1 MPIQIVKKDKS
12 LQNFNPKKIVDAIR
26 KSADRACVKLTQK
39 QEKAVVDY
47 VCKFLIEHGQE
58 EIEVAKL
65 HNIVE
70 NALDEVDPKVA
81 KCYRDYR
88 NYKTNFFAMID
99 KVYQKKLSL
108 SFIADRSNANA
119 DSALVTTQK
128 AIVYNELN
136 TEFYKKFFLN
146 EAERKA
152 SDEGFI
158 YIHDKNAR
166 LDTLN
171 CCIYNMEGLMK
182 GGFKMGNLEYGEP
195 KTLDVAFDLMC
206 DVAMNAASAQYG
218 GFTIPEVDKL
228 LGYYAE
234 KSYNRYLDEYRHIC
248 NDLGV
253 TVDSNKA
260 DEYAYN
266 KVKRDVEQG
275 VQGMEMKFNS
285 VASSRG
291 DYPFTAVT
299 FGLGTKRLETLISST
314 FLKVRKEGQG
324 KEGFKRPVLFPK
336 LSFFY
341 DEELH
346 GEGKELEWLFEDAID
361 CSSKT
366 MYPDFISLSGEG
378 YAPTMYKKYKT
389 PISRMGCIDYA
400 EKILTGF
407 KKSGSDARELMVG
420 ELFKCMKEGQCHN
433 YVSNRVGR
441 IAKNIKDPD
450 DKAKF
455 EKRGYIWYDGELMSQ
470 WAKDFRTKHGRK
482 PSRGDVKDFFGYDLH
497 RKSVRESRK
506 IDSSLFNLWDS
517 YLELKT
523 VDILKRNGF
532 TLQSDIELC
541 TNENDFVRNKVF
553 ALQFNGKECRKQ
565 LDIYFPLRKLGFEV
579 QDFETHSHRD
589 DEPYEHNRK
598 DYVFKKGPSYSAE
611 KSKFFS
617 RLGIRVVE
625 LWEDDIKSKN
635 FSEMFNSLGVQ
646 LWSCDNEQTDDIPTR
661 IENDS
666 FDVID
671 LIGEGIARYVKDIDG
686 NYTLITKIIKNK
698 NVTDWIEIELDDNRV
713 LSVTSDHPFIT
724 ESGQTLACELLVGQA
739 LFNEDGEKVFI
750 KSIKNVE
757 RCANSY
763 DVETASGTFV
773 FHGIQSHNCRA
784 TLAAWYRDG
793 GQCPKDDND
802 VPIYTGRFN
811 MGAIALNFP
820 MYVAKAKEEGKDFYE
835 VLDYYLELVRGL
847 SQKTIEFLS
856 HKKAGINPLGFCE
869 GGFIGGNKDPEEE
882 LGREFLKPMTI
893 SFGMIALNEASV
905 LATGKSIAE
914 DDTWAFEVMQ
924 YINKYVD
931 RIKKEDDTLYA
942 IYGVPGETAVCTLRD
957 CFVKK
962 YGIIKGVSDKPYF
975 TNSFHCAVYEDITP
989 IHKQDSEYRCFHLTN
1004 GGNIQYCR
1012 YPVGYNKDAIRA
1024 LVKRAME
1031 KGYYEGVNM
1040 ELNFCN
1046 ECGHQWVDGDI
1057 CPKCGTDNIVQI
1069 QRMNGYLGYSKIGK
1083 DKSYFHEGKMV
1094 EFKDRISM

>member
-12 LQNFNPKKIVDAIR
+12 LQNFNPNKIVDAIR

-88 NYKTNFFAMID
+88 NYKTNFFAMLD
-99 KVYQKKLSL
+99 AVYQKKLSL
-108 SFIADRSNANA
+108 AFIADRSNANA

-146 EAERKA
+146 EEERKA

-166 LDTLN
+166 LDTIN
-171 CCIYNMEGLMK
+171 CCVYDMEGLMK

-234 KSYNRYLDEYRHIC
+234 KSYDRYNDEYRHIC

-324 KEGFKRPVLFPK
+324 KEDFKRPVLFPK

-346 GEGKELEWLFEDAID
+346 GEGKALEWLFEEAID
-361 CSSKT
+361 CSSKS
-366 MYPDFISLSGEG
+366 MYPDFISLVSG
-378 YAPTMYKKYKT
+378 YAGNMYKKYKA
-389 PISRMGCIDYA
+389 PISRMGCRA
-400 EKILTGF
+400 SL
-407 KKSGSDARELMVG
+407 A
-420 ELFKCMKEGQCHN
+420 
-433 YVSNRVGR
+433 
-441 IAKNIKDPD
+441 P
-450 DKAKF
+450 
-455 EKRGYIWYDGELMSQ
+455 WYRYGG
-470 WAKDFRTKHGRK
+470 KH
-482 PSRGDVKDFFGYDLH
+482 P
-497 RKSVRESRK
+497 
-506 IDSSLFNLWDS
+506 
-517 YLELKT
+517 
-523 VDILKRNGF
+523 
-532 TLQSDIELC
+532 
-541 TNENDFVRNKVF
+541 
-553 ALQFNGKECRKQ
+553 
-565 LDIYFPLRKLGFEV
+565 
-579 QDFETHSHRD
+579 
-589 DEPYEHNRK
+589 K
-598 DYVFKKGPSYSAE
+598 DY
-611 KSKFFS
+611 
-617 RLGIRVVE
+617 
-625 LWEDDIKSKN
+625 
-635 FSEMFNSLGVQ
+635 
-646 LWSCDNEQTDDIPTR
+646 
-661 IENDS
+661 
-666 FDVID
+666 
-671 LIGEGIARYVKDIDG
+671 
-686 NYTLITKIIKNK
+686 
-698 NVTDWIEIELDDNRV
+698 
-713 LSVTSDHPFIT
+713 
-724 ESGQTLACELLVGQA
+724 
-739 LFNEDGEKVFI
+739 
-750 KSIKNVE
+750 
-757 RCANSY
+757 
-763 DVETASGTFV
+763 
-773 FHGIQSHNCRA
+773 
-784 TLAAWYRDG
+784 
-793 GQCPKDDND
+793 ND

-820 MYVAKAKEEGKDFYE
+820 MYVAKAKDEGKDFYE
-835 VLDYYLELVRGL
+835 VLDYYLELVRRL

-869 GGFIGGNKDPEEE
+869 GGFIGGNKDPEDE
-882 LGREFLKPMTI
+882 LGIEFLKPMTI
-893 SFGMIALNEASV
+893 SFGVIALNEASV

-931 RIKKEDDTLYA
+931 RIKEEDDTLYA

-1012 YPVGYNKDAIRA
+1012 YPICYNKDAIRT

-1031 KGYYEGVNM
+1031 NGFYEGVNL
-1040 ELNFCN
+1040 ELNYCLD
-1046 ECGHQWVDGDI
+1046 CGHQWVEGDV

-1083 DKSYFHEGKMV
+1083 DKGYFHEGKMA

>member
-12 LQNFNPKKIVDAIR
+12 LQNFNPNKIVDAIR

-88 NYKTNFFAMID
+88 NYKTNFFSMID
-99 KVYQKKLSL
+99 QVYQKKLSL

-146 EAERKA
+146 EEERKA

-171 CCIYNMEGLMK
+171 CCVYDMEGLMK

-234 KSYNRYLDEYRHIC
+234 KSYDRYSDEYHHIC
-248 NDLGV
+248 DDLGV

-346 GEGKELEWLFEDAID
+346 GEGKELEWLFEEAID
-361 CSSKT
+361 CSSKS
-366 MYPDFISLSGEG
+366 MYPDFISLVTG
-378 YAPTMYKKYKT
+378 YAGNMYKKYKT
-389 PISRMGCIDYA
+389 PISRMGCRA
-400 EKILTGF
+400 SL
-407 KKSGSDARELMVG
+407 A
-420 ELFKCMKEGQCHN
+420 
-433 YVSNRVGR
+433 
-441 IAKNIKDPD
+441 P
-450 DKAKF
+450 
-455 EKRGYIWYDGELMSQ
+455 WY
-470 WAKDFRTKHGRK
+470 KHG
-482 PSRGDVKDFFGYDLH
+482 
-497 RKSVRESRK
+497 
-506 IDSSLFNLWDS
+506 
-517 YLELKT
+517 
-523 VDILKRNGF
+523 
-532 TLQSDIELC
+532 
-541 TNENDFVRNKVF
+541 
-553 ALQFNGKECRKQ
+553 
-565 LDIYFPLRKLGFEV
+565 
-579 QDFETHSHRD
+579 
-589 DEPYEHNRK
+589 
-598 DYVFKKGPSYSAE
+598 
-611 KSKFFS
+611 
-617 RLGIRVVE
+617 
-625 LWEDDIKSKN
+625 
-635 FSEMFNSLGVQ
+635 
-646 LWSCDNEQTDDIPTR
+646 
-661 IENDS
+661 
-666 FDVID
+666 
-671 LIGEGIARYVKDIDG
+671 
-686 NYTLITKIIKNK
+686 
-698 NVTDWIEIELDDNRV
+698 
-713 LSVTSDHPFIT
+713 
-724 ESGQTLACELLVGQA
+724 GQ
-739 LFNEDGEKVFI
+739 
-750 KSIKNVE
+750 
-757 RCANSY
+757 
-763 DVETASGTFV
+763 
-773 FHGIQSHNCRA
+773 H
-784 TLAAWYRDG
+784 
-793 GQCPKDDND
+793 PKDDSD
-802 VPIYTGRFN
+802 VPVYTGRFN

-820 MYVAKAKEEGKDFYE
+820 MYVAKAKDEGKDFYE
-835 VLDYYLELVRGL
+835 VLNYYLELVRRL
-847 SQKTIEFLS
+847 SKKTIEFLS

-869 GGFIGGNKDPEEE
+869 GGFIGGNKDPEDE
-882 LGREFLKPMTI
+882 LGIEFLKPMTI
-893 SFGMIALNEASV
+893 SFGVIALNEASV

-931 RIKKEDDTLYA
+931 RIKEEDDTLYA
-942 IYGVPGETAVCTLRD
+942 IYGVPGETAVCALRD

-962 YGIIKGVSDKPYF
+962 YGVIKGVSDKPYF

-1012 YPVGYNKDAIRA
+1012 YPVCYNKDAIRT

-1031 KGYYEGVNM
+1031 NGFYEGVNL
-1040 ELNFCN
+1040 ELNYCLD
-1046 ECGHQWVDGDI
+1046 CGHQWVEGDV

-1083 DKSYFHEGKMV
+1083 DKSYFHEGKMA

>member
-12 LQNFNPKKIVDAIR
+12 LQNFNPNKIVDAIR

-39 QEKAVVDY
+39 QEAAVVDY

-88 NYKTNFFAMID
+88 NYKTNFFSMID

-108 SFIADRSNANA
+108 AFIADRSNANA

-146 EAERKA
+146 EEERKA

-171 CCIYNMEGLMK
+171 CCVYDMEGLMK

-234 KSYNRYLDEYRHIC
+234 KSYDRYNDEYRHIC

-346 GEGKELEWLFEDAID
+346 GEGKELEWLFEEAID

-366 MYPDFISLSGEG
+366 MYPDFISLVSG
-378 YAPTMYKKYKT
+378 YAGDMYKKYKT

-400 EKILTGF
+400 EKILTGS
-407 KKSGSDARELMVG
+407 KKSGSDARELMIG
-420 ELFKCMKEGQCHN
+420 ELFKFMKEGRCHN
-433 YVSNRVGR
+433 YVSNRVSR
-441 IAKNIKDPD
+441 IAKNIKDHS

-455 EKRGYIWYDGELMSQ
+455 EKRGYIWYDGELMNQ
-470 WAKDFRTKHGRK
+470 WAKDFRAKHCRK

-497 RKSVRESRK
+497 RKSIRESRK

-541 TNENDFVRNKVF
+541 DNENDFVRNKVF
-553 ALQFNGKECRKQ
+553 TMQFDGKECSKQ

-611 KSKFFS
+611 KSKFFKE
-617 RLGIRVVE
+617 LGITVVE
-625 LWEDDIKSKN
+625 VWEDDIRAKH
-635 FSEMFNSLGVQ
+635 FDEMFSSLGVQ
-646 LWSCDNEQTDDIPTR
+646 LWSCDNEQIDDIPTR

-686 NYTLITKIIKNK
+686 NYVMITKIIKNK
-698 NVTDWIEIELDDNRV
+698 NVCDWVNIILEDGRSLI
-713 LSVTSDHPFIT
+713 VTSDHPFIT
-724 ESGQTLACELLVGQA
+724 ESGQTLASELLVGQA
-739 LFNEDGEKVFI
+739 LFDESGKKVYI
-750 KSIKNVE
+750 KSIENIE

-784 TLAAWYRDG
+784 SLAPWYRHG
-793 GQCPKDDND
+793 GMHPKDDND
-802 VPIYTGRFN
+802 IPVYTGRFN

-820 MYVAKAKEEGKDFYE
+820 MYVAKAKDEDKDFYE
-835 VLDYYLELVRGL
+835 VLDYYLELVRRL
-847 SQKTIEFLS
+847 SQKTIEFIS

-869 GGFIGGNKDPEEE
+869 GGFIGGNKDPEDE
-882 LGREFLKPMTI
+882 LGIEFLKPMTI
-893 SFGMIALNEASV
+893 SFGIIALNEASV

-931 RIKKEDDTLYA
+931 RIKEEDDTLYA

-962 YGIIKGVSDKPYF
+962 YGVIKGISDKPYF

-1046 ECGHQWVDGDI
+1046 ECGHQWVEGDV

-1083 DKSYFHEGKMV
+1083 DKSYFNEGKMA

>member
-12 LQNFNPKKIVDAIR
+12 LQNFNPSKIVDAIR

-39 QEKAVVDY
+39 QEAAVVDY

-88 NYKTNFFAMID
+88 NYKTNFFSMID

-146 EAERKA
+146 EEERKA

-166 LDTLN
+166 LDTIN
-171 CCIYNMEGLMK
+171 CCVYDMEGLLK

-234 KSYNRYLDEYRHIC
+234 KSYSRYNDEYRHIC

-346 GEGKELEWLFEDAID
+346 GEGKELEWLFEEAIE
-361 CSSKT
+361 CSSKS
-366 MYPDFISLSGEG
+366 MYPDFISLVSG
-378 YAPTMYKKYKT
+378 YAGDVYKKYKT
-389 PISRMGCIDYA
+389 PISRMGCRA
-400 EKILTGF
+400 
-407 KKSGSDARELMVG
+407 
-420 ELFKCMKEGQCHN
+420 
-433 YVSNRVGR
+433 
-441 IAKNIKDPD
+441 
-450 DKAKF
+450 
-455 EKRGYIWYDGELMSQ
+455 
-470 WAKDFRTKHGRK
+470 
-482 PSRGDVKDFFGYDLH
+482 
-497 RKSVRESRK
+497 
-506 IDSSLFNLWDS
+506 SL
-517 YLELKT
+517 
-523 VDILKRNGF
+523 
-532 TLQSDIELC
+532 
-541 TNENDFVRNKVF
+541 
-553 ALQFNGKECRKQ
+553 A
-565 LDIYFPLRKLGFEV
+565 P
-579 QDFETHSHRD
+579 
-589 DEPYEHNRK
+589 
-598 DYVFKKGPSYSAE
+598 
-611 KSKFFS
+611 
-617 RLGIRVVE
+617 
-625 LWEDDIKSKN
+625 
-635 FSEMFNSLGVQ
+635 
-646 LWSCDNEQTDDIPTR
+646 
-661 IENDS
+661 
-666 FDVID
+666 
-671 LIGEGIARYVKDIDG
+671 
-686 NYTLITKIIKNK
+686 
-698 NVTDWIEIELDDNRV
+698 
-713 LSVTSDHPFIT
+713 
-724 ESGQTLACELLVGQA
+724 
-739 LFNEDGEKVFI
+739 
-750 KSIKNVE
+750 
-757 RCANSY
+757 
-763 DVETASGTFV
+763 
-773 FHGIQSHNCRA
+773 
-784 TLAAWYRDG
+784 WYRYG
-793 GQCPKDDND
+793 GMHPKDDND
-802 VPIYTGRFN
+802 IPIYTGRFN

-820 MYVAKAKEEGKDFYE
+820 MYVAKAKDDGKDFYE
-835 VLDYYLELVRGL
+835 VLDYYLELVRKL
-847 SQKTIEFLS
+847 SQKTIEFIS

-869 GGFIGGNKDPEEE
+869 GGFIGGNKDPEDE
-882 LGREFLKPMTI
+882 LGIEFLKPMTI
-893 SFGMIALNEASV
+893 SFGIIALNEASV

-931 RIKKEDDTLYA
+931 RIKEEDDTLYA

-962 YGIIKGVSDKPYF
+962 YGVIKCVSDKPYF

-1046 ECGHQWVDGDI
+1046 ECGHQWVDGNI

-1083 DKSYFHEGKMV
+1083 DKSYFNEGKMA

>member
-12 LQNFNPKKIVDAIR
+12 LQNFNPNKIVDAIR

-88 NYKTNFFAMID
+88 NYKTNFFSMID
-99 KVYQKKLSL
+99 QVYQKKLSL

-146 EAERKA
+146 EEERKA

-171 CCIYNMEGLMK
+171 CCVYDMEGLMK

-234 KSYNRYLDEYRHIC
+234 KSYDRYSDEYRHIC
-248 NDLGV
+248 DDLGV

-346 GEGKELEWLFEDAID
+346 GEGKELEWLFEEAID
-361 CSSKT
+361 CSSKS
-366 MYPDFISLSGEG
+366 MYPDFISLVTG
-378 YAPTMYKKYKT
+378 YAGNMYKKYKT
-389 PISRMGCIDYA
+389 PISRMGCRA
-400 EKILTGF
+400 SL
-407 KKSGSDARELMVG
+407 A
-420 ELFKCMKEGQCHN
+420 
-433 YVSNRVGR
+433 
-441 IAKNIKDPD
+441 P
-450 DKAKF
+450 
-455 EKRGYIWYDGELMSQ
+455 WY
-470 WAKDFRTKHGRK
+470 KHG
-482 PSRGDVKDFFGYDLH
+482 GMH
-497 RKSVRESRK
+497 
-506 IDSSLFNLWDS
+506 
-517 YLELKT
+517 
-523 VDILKRNGF
+523 
-532 TLQSDIELC
+532 
-541 TNENDFVRNKVF
+541 
-553 ALQFNGKECRKQ
+553 
-565 LDIYFPLRKLGFEV
+565 
-579 QDFETHSHRD
+579 
-589 DEPYEHNRK
+589 
-598 DYVFKKGPSYSAE
+598 
-611 KSKFFS
+611 
-617 RLGIRVVE
+617 
-625 LWEDDIKSKN
+625 
-635 FSEMFNSLGVQ
+635 
-646 LWSCDNEQTDDIPTR
+646 
-661 IENDS
+661 
-666 FDVID
+666 
-671 LIGEGIARYVKDIDG
+671 
-686 NYTLITKIIKNK
+686 
-698 NVTDWIEIELDDNRV
+698 
-713 LSVTSDHPFIT
+713 
-724 ESGQTLACELLVGQA
+724 
-739 LFNEDGEKVFI
+739 
-750 KSIKNVE
+750 
-757 RCANSY
+757 
-763 DVETASGTFV
+763 
-773 FHGIQSHNCRA
+773 
-784 TLAAWYRDG
+784 
-793 GQCPKDDND
+793 PKDDSD
-802 VPIYTGRFN
+802 VPVYTGRFN

-820 MYVAKAKEEGKDFYE
+820 MYVAKAKDEGKDFYE
-835 VLDYYLELVRGL
+835 VLDYYLELVRRL

-869 GGFIGGNKDPEEE
+869 GGFIGGNKDPEDE
-882 LGREFLKPMTI
+882 LGIEFLKPMTI
-893 SFGMIALNEASV
+893 SFGVIALNEASV

-924 YINKYVD
+924 YINKYLD
-931 RIKKEDDTLYA
+931 RIKEEDDTLYA

-962 YGIIKGVSDKPYF
+962 YGIIKGVSDKQYF

-1012 YPVGYNKDAIRA
+1012 YPVCYNKDAIRA

-1031 KGYYEGVNM
+1031 NGFYEGVNL
-1040 ELNFCN
+1040 ELNYCLD
-1046 ECGHQWVDGDI
+1046 CGHQWVEGDV

-1083 DKSYFHEGKMV
+1083 DKSYFHEGKMA

>member
-12 LQNFNPKKIVDAIR
+12 LQNFNPNKIVDAIR

-88 NYKTNFFAMID
+88 NYKTNFFSMID
-99 KVYQKKLSL
+99 QVYQKKLSL

-146 EAERKA
+146 EEERKA

-171 CCIYNMEGLMK
+171 CCVYDMEGLMK

-234 KSYNRYLDEYRHIC
+234 KSYDRYSDEYRHIC
-248 NDLGV
+248 DDLGV
-253 TVDSNKA
+253 TVDFNKA

-346 GEGKELEWLFEDAID
+346 GEGKELEWLFEEAID
-361 CSSKT
+361 CSSKS
-366 MYPDFISLSGEG
+366 MYPDFISLVTG
-378 YAPTMYKKYKT
+378 YAGNMYKKYKT
-389 PISRMGCIDYA
+389 PISRMGCRA
-400 EKILTGF
+400 SL
-407 KKSGSDARELMVG
+407 A
-420 ELFKCMKEGQCHN
+420 
-433 YVSNRVGR
+433 
-441 IAKNIKDPD
+441 P
-450 DKAKF
+450 
-455 EKRGYIWYDGELMSQ
+455 WY
-470 WAKDFRTKHGRK
+470 KHG
-482 PSRGDVKDFFGYDLH
+482 
-497 RKSVRESRK
+497 
-506 IDSSLFNLWDS
+506 
-517 YLELKT
+517 
-523 VDILKRNGF
+523 
-532 TLQSDIELC
+532 
-541 TNENDFVRNKVF
+541 
-553 ALQFNGKECRKQ
+553 
-565 LDIYFPLRKLGFEV
+565 
-579 QDFETHSHRD
+579 
-589 DEPYEHNRK
+589 
-598 DYVFKKGPSYSAE
+598 
-611 KSKFFS
+611 
-617 RLGIRVVE
+617 
-625 LWEDDIKSKN
+625 
-635 FSEMFNSLGVQ
+635 
-646 LWSCDNEQTDDIPTR
+646 
-661 IENDS
+661 
-666 FDVID
+666 
-671 LIGEGIARYVKDIDG
+671 
-686 NYTLITKIIKNK
+686 
-698 NVTDWIEIELDDNRV
+698 
-713 LSVTSDHPFIT
+713 
-724 ESGQTLACELLVGQA
+724 GQ
-739 LFNEDGEKVFI
+739 
-750 KSIKNVE
+750 
-757 RCANSY
+757 
-763 DVETASGTFV
+763 
-773 FHGIQSHNCRA
+773 H
-784 TLAAWYRDG
+784 
-793 GQCPKDDND
+793 PKDDSD
-802 VPIYTGRFN
+802 VPVYTGRFN

-820 MYVAKAKEEGKDFYE
+820 MYVAKAKDEGKDFYE
-835 VLDYYLELVRGL
+835 VLNYYLELVRRL
-847 SQKTIEFLS
+847 SKKTIEFLS

-869 GGFIGGNKDPEEE
+869 GGFIGGNKDPEDE
-882 LGREFLKPMTI
+882 LGIEFLKPMTI
-893 SFGMIALNEASV
+893 SFGVIALNEASV

-914 DDTWAFEVMQ
+914 DDTWAFEVMR

-931 RIKKEDDTLYA
+931 RIKEEDDTLYA
-942 IYGVPGETAVCTLRD
+942 IYGVPGETAVCALRD

-962 YGIIKGVSDKPYF
+962 YGVIKGVSDKPYF

-1012 YPVGYNKDAIRA
+1012 YPVCYNKDAIRV

-1031 KGYYEGVNM
+1031 KGFYEGVNL
-1040 ELNFCN
+1040 ELNYCLD
-1046 ECGHQWVDGDI
+1046 CGHQWVEGDV

-1083 DKSYFHEGKMV
+1083 DKSYFHEGKMA

>member
-12 LQNFNPKKIVDAIR
+12 LQNFNPNKIVDAIR

-70 NALDEVDPKVA
+70 NALDEVDTKVA

-88 NYKTNFFAMID
+88 NYKTNFFSMID
-99 KVYQKKLSL
+99 QVYQKKLSL

-146 EAERKA
+146 EEERKA

-171 CCIYNMEGLMK
+171 CCVYDMEGLMK

-234 KSYNRYLDEYRHIC
+234 KSYDRYSDEYRHIC
-248 NDLGV
+248 DDLGV

-346 GEGKELEWLFEDAID
+346 GEGKELEWLFEEAID
-361 CSSKT
+361 CSSKS
-366 MYPDFISLSGEG
+366 MYPDFISLVTG
-378 YAPTMYKKYKT
+378 YAGNMYKKYKT
-389 PISRMGCIDYA
+389 PISRMGCRA
-400 EKILTGF
+400 
-407 KKSGSDARELMVG
+407 
-420 ELFKCMKEGQCHN
+420 
-433 YVSNRVGR
+433 
-441 IAKNIKDPD
+441 
-450 DKAKF
+450 
-455 EKRGYIWYDGELMSQ
+455 
-470 WAKDFRTKHGRK
+470 
-482 PSRGDVKDFFGYDLH
+482 
-497 RKSVRESRK
+497 
-506 IDSSLFNLWDS
+506 SL
-517 YLELKT
+517 
-523 VDILKRNGF
+523 
-532 TLQSDIELC
+532 
-541 TNENDFVRNKVF
+541 
-553 ALQFNGKECRKQ
+553 A
-565 LDIYFPLRKLGFEV
+565 P
-579 QDFETHSHRD
+579 
-589 DEPYEHNRK
+589 
-598 DYVFKKGPSYSAE
+598 
-611 KSKFFS
+611 
-617 RLGIRVVE
+617 
-625 LWEDDIKSKN
+625 
-635 FSEMFNSLGVQ
+635 
-646 LWSCDNEQTDDIPTR
+646 
-661 IENDS
+661 
-666 FDVID
+666 
-671 LIGEGIARYVKDIDG
+671 
-686 NYTLITKIIKNK
+686 
-698 NVTDWIEIELDDNRV
+698 
-713 LSVTSDHPFIT
+713 
-724 ESGQTLACELLVGQA
+724 
-739 LFNEDGEKVFI
+739 
-750 KSIKNVE
+750 
-757 RCANSY
+757 
-763 DVETASGTFV
+763 
-773 FHGIQSHNCRA
+773 
-784 TLAAWYRDG
+784 WYRYG
-793 GQCPKDDND
+793 GRHPKDDND
-802 VPIYTGRFN
+802 IPVYTGRFN

-820 MYVAKAKEEGKDFYE
+820 MYVAKAKDEGKDFYE
-835 VLDYYLELVRGL
+835 VLDYYLELVRRL

-869 GGFIGGNKDPEEE
+869 GGFIGGNKDPEDE
-882 LGREFLKPMTI
+882 LGVDFLKPMTI
-893 SFGMIALNEASV
+893 SFGVIALNEASV

-931 RIKKEDDTLYA
+931 RIKEEDDTLYA
-942 IYGVPGETAVCTLRD
+942 IYGVPGETAVCALRD

-1012 YPVGYNKDAIRA
+1012 YPVCYNKDAIRT

-1031 KGYYEGVNM
+1031 KGFYEGVNL
-1040 ELNFCN
+1040 ELNYCLD
-1046 ECGHQWVDGDI
+1046 CGHQWVEGDV

-1083 DKSYFHEGKMV
+1083 DKSYFHEGKMA

>member
-12 LQNFNPKKIVDAIR
+12 LQNFNPNKIVDAIR
-26 KSADRACVKLTQK
+26 KSADRACIKLTQK

-70 NALDEVDPKVA
+70 CALDEVDPKVA

-88 NYKTNFFAMID
+88 NYKTNFFSMID

-146 EAERKA
+146 EEERKA

-166 LDTLN
+166 LDTIN
-171 CCIYNMEGLMK
+171 CCVYDMEGLMK

-234 KSYNRYLDEYRHIC
+234 KSYSRYTDEYRHIC
-248 NDLGV
+248 DDLGV

-346 GEGKELEWLFEDAID
+346 GEGKELEWLFEEAID
-361 CSSKT
+361 CSSKS
-366 MYPDFISLSGEG
+366 MYPDFISCSGAG
-378 YAPTMYKKYKT
+378 YAPSIYKKYKV
-389 PISRMGCIDYA
+389 PISRMGCRA
-400 EKILTGF
+400 NL
-407 KKSGSDARELMVG
+407 S
-420 ELFKCMKEGQCHN
+420 
-433 YVSNRVGR
+433 
-441 IAKNIKDPD
+441 PW
-450 DKAKF
+450 
-455 EKRGYIWYDGELMSQ
+455 YI
-470 WAKDFRTKHGRK
+470 
-482 PSRGDVKDFFGYDLH
+482 
-497 RKSVRESRK
+497 
-506 IDSSLFNLWDS
+506 
-517 YLELKT
+517 
-523 VDILKRNGF
+523 NGGM
-532 TLQSDIELC
+532 
-541 TNENDFVRNKVF
+541 R
-553 ALQFNGKECRKQ
+553 
-565 LDIYFPLRKLGFEV
+565 
-579 QDFETHSHRD
+579 
-589 DEPYEHNRK
+589 
-598 DYVFKKGPSYSAE
+598 
-611 KSKFFS
+611 
-617 RLGIRVVE
+617 
-625 LWEDDIKSKN
+625 
-635 FSEMFNSLGVQ
+635 
-646 LWSCDNEQTDDIPTR
+646 
-661 IENDS
+661 
-666 FDVID
+666 
-671 LIGEGIARYVKDIDG
+671 
-686 NYTLITKIIKNK
+686 
-698 NVTDWIEIELDDNRV
+698 
-713 LSVTSDHPFIT
+713 
-724 ESGQTLACELLVGQA
+724 
-739 LFNEDGEKVFI
+739 
-750 KSIKNVE
+750 
-757 RCANSY
+757 
-763 DVETASGTFV
+763 
-773 FHGIQSHNCRA
+773 
-784 TLAAWYRDG
+784 
-793 GQCPKDDND
+793 PKDDTDKPVYN
-802 VPIYTGRFN
+802 GRFN

-820 MYVAKAKEEGKDFYE
+820 MYVAKAKDEGKDFYE
-835 VLDYYLELVRGL
+835 VLDYYLELVRRL

-869 GGFIGGNKDPEEE
+869 GGFIGGNKDPEDE
-882 LGREFLKPMTI
+882 LGIEFLKPMTI
-893 SFGMIALNEASV
+893 SFGVIALNEASV

-931 RIKKEDDTLYA
+931 RIKEEDDTLYA

-962 YGIIKGVSDKPYF
+962 YGVIKGVSDKPYF

-1012 YPVGYNKDAIRA
+1012 YPICYNKDAIRT

-1031 KGYYEGVNM
+1031 KGYYEGVNL
-1040 ELNFCN
+1040 ELNYCLD
-1046 ECGHQWVDGDI
+1046 CGHQWVEGDV
-1057 CPKCGTDNIVQI
+1057 CPKCGADNIVQI

>member
-12 LQNFNPKKIVDAIR
+12 LQNFNPNKIVDAIR

-70 NALDEVDPKVA
+70 NALDEVDAKVA

-146 EAERKA
+146 EEERKA

-166 LDTLN
+166 LDTIN
-171 CCIYNMEGLMK
+171 CCVYDMEGLMK

-234 KSYNRYLDEYRHIC
+234 KSYSRYNDEYRHIC
-248 NDLGV
+248 DDLGV

-299 FGLGTKRLETLISST
+299 FGLGTKRLEALISST

-346 GEGKELEWLFEDAID
+346 GEGKELEWLFEEAID
-361 CSSKT
+361 CSSKS
-366 MYPDFISLSGEG
+366 MYPDFISLVSG
-378 YAPTMYKKYKT
+378 YAGNMYKKYKT
-389 PISRMGCIDYA
+389 PISRMGCRA
-400 EKILTGF
+400 
-407 KKSGSDARELMVG
+407 
-420 ELFKCMKEGQCHN
+420 
-433 YVSNRVGR
+433 
-441 IAKNIKDPD
+441 
-450 DKAKF
+450 
-455 EKRGYIWYDGELMSQ
+455 
-470 WAKDFRTKHGRK
+470 
-482 PSRGDVKDFFGYDLH
+482 
-497 RKSVRESRK
+497 
-506 IDSSLFNLWDS
+506 SL
-517 YLELKT
+517 
-523 VDILKRNGF
+523 
-532 TLQSDIELC
+532 
-541 TNENDFVRNKVF
+541 
-553 ALQFNGKECRKQ
+553 A
-565 LDIYFPLRKLGFEV
+565 P
-579 QDFETHSHRD
+579 
-589 DEPYEHNRK
+589 
-598 DYVFKKGPSYSAE
+598 
-611 KSKFFS
+611 
-617 RLGIRVVE
+617 
-625 LWEDDIKSKN
+625 
-635 FSEMFNSLGVQ
+635 
-646 LWSCDNEQTDDIPTR
+646 
-661 IENDS
+661 
-666 FDVID
+666 
-671 LIGEGIARYVKDIDG
+671 
-686 NYTLITKIIKNK
+686 
-698 NVTDWIEIELDDNRV
+698 
-713 LSVTSDHPFIT
+713 
-724 ESGQTLACELLVGQA
+724 
-739 LFNEDGEKVFI
+739 
-750 KSIKNVE
+750 
-757 RCANSY
+757 
-763 DVETASGTFV
+763 
-773 FHGIQSHNCRA
+773 
-784 TLAAWYRDG
+784 WYRYG
-793 GQCPKDDND
+793 GQHPKDDSD

-820 MYVAKAKEEGKDFYE
+820 MYVAKAKDEGKDFYE
-835 VLDYYLELVRGL
+835 VLDYYLELVRRL

-869 GGFIGGNKDPEEE
+869 GGFIGGNKDPEDE
-882 LGREFLKPMTI
+882 LGIEFLKPMTI
-893 SFGMIALNEASV
+893 SFGIIALNEASV
-905 LATGKSIAE
+905 LETGKSIAE

-931 RIKKEDDTLYA
+931 RIKEEDDTLYA

-962 YGIIKGVSDKPYF
+962 YGVIKGVSDKPYF
-975 TNSFHCAVYEDITP
+975 TNSFHCAVYEDITQ

-1012 YPVGYNKDAIRA
+1012 YPISYNKDAIRA
-1024 LVKRAME
+1024 LVKRAMDN
-1031 KGYYEGVNM
+1031 GFYEGVNL
-1040 ELNFCN
+1040 ELNYCLD
-1046 ECGHQWVDGDI
+1046 CGHQWVEGNV

-1083 DKSYFHEGKMV
+1083 DKGYFHEGKMA

>member
-12 LQNFNPKKIVDAIR
+12 LQNFNPNKIVDAIR
-26 KSADRACVKLTQK
+26 KSADRACVKLTQS

-58 EIEVAKL
+58 DIEVAKL

-70 NALDEVDPKVA
+70 CALDEVDAKVA

-88 NYKTNFFAMID
+88 NYKTNFFSMID
-99 KVYQKKLSL
+99 AVYRKKLSL
-108 SFIADRSNANA
+108 AFIADRSNANA

-146 EAERKA
+146 EEERRA

-166 LDTLN
+166 LDTIN
-171 CCIYNMEGLMK
+171 CCVYDMEGLMK

-234 KSYNRYLDEYRHIC
+234 KSYSRYNDEYRHIC

-346 GEGKELEWLFEDAID
+346 GEGKELEWLFEEAID

-366 MYPDFISLSGEG
+366 MYPDFISLSGDG

-389 PISRMGCIDYA
+389 PISRMGCVDKYETIS
-400 EKILTGF
+400 I
-407 KKSGSDARELMVG
+407 R
-420 ELFKCMKEGQCHN
+420 MK
-433 YVSNRVGR
+433 
-441 IAKNIKDPD
+441 
-450 DKAKF
+450 
-455 EKRGYIWYDGELMSQ
+455 DGCVE
-470 WAKDFRTKHGRK
+470 T
-482 PSRGDVKDFFGYDLH
+482 
-497 RKSVRESRK
+497 
-506 IDSSLFNLWDS
+506 SSF
-517 YLELKT
+517 
-523 VDILKRNGF
+523 
-532 TLQSDIELC
+532 
-541 TNENDFVRNKVF
+541 
-553 ALQFNGKECRKQ
+553 
-565 LDIYFPLRKLGFEV
+565 
-579 QDFETHSHRD
+579 
-589 DEPYEHNRK
+589 
-598 DYVFKKGPSYSAE
+598 
-611 KSKFFS
+611 
-617 RLGIRVVE
+617 
-625 LWEDDIKSKN
+625 DDIWDLLSHKYIVKN
-635 FSEMFNSLGVQ
+635 
-646 LWSCDNEQTDDIPTR
+646 QTDLGYT
-661 IENDS
+661 S
-666 FDVID
+666 GQYID
-671 LIGEGIARYVKDIDG
+671 LDGVEILDANNEWVKCRR
-686 NYTLITKIIKNK
+686 IIRNEPS
-698 NVTDWIEIELDDNRV
+698 NDWYIVRFYDNNLKLRC
-713 LSVTSDHPFIT
+713 TSDHVWTI
-724 ESGQTLACELLVGQA
+724 SRKKDVVHQLVVSTLELQ
-739 LFNEDGEKVFI
+739 DGDDVEVQSDNNSNNSSFAKIRSIEKLNGYVA
-750 KSIKNVE
+750 E
-757 RCANSY
+757 SY
-763 DVETASGTFV
+763 DVTTESEHFICSG
-773 FHGIQSHNCRA
+773 IRSHNCRA
-784 TLAAWYRDG
+784 SLAPWYKHG
-793 GQCPKDDND
+793 GQHPKDDSD

-820 MYVAKAKEEGKDFYE
+820 MYVAKAKDEGKDFYE
-835 VLDYYLELVRGL
+835 VLNYYLELVRRL

-869 GGFIGGNKDPEEE
+869 GGFIGGNKDPEDE
-882 LGREFLKPMTI
+882 LGIDFLKPMTI
-893 SFGMIALNEASV
+893 SFGIIALNEASV

-931 RIKKEDDTLYA
+931 RIKEEDDTLYA

-962 YGIIKGVSDKPYF
+962 YGVIKGVSDKPYF
-975 TNSFHCAVYEDITP
+975 TNSFHCAVYEDITQ

-1012 YPVGYNKDAIRA
+1012 YPICYNKDAIRA

-1031 KGYYEGVNM
+1031 NGFYEGVNL
-1040 ELNFCN
+1040 ELNYCLD
-1046 ECGHQWVDGDI
+1046 CGHQWVEGDV

-1083 DKSYFHEGKMV
+1083 DKSYFNEGKMA

>member
-12 LQNFNPKKIVDAIR
+12 LQNFNPNKIVDAIR

-70 NALDEVDPKVA
+70 CALDEVDPKVA

-88 NYKTNFFAMID
+88 NYKTNFFSMID

-146 EAERKA
+146 EEERKA

-166 LDTLN
+166 LDTIN
-171 CCIYNMEGLMK
+171 CCVYDMEGLMK

-234 KSYNRYLDEYRHIC
+234 KSYSRYTDEYRHIC
-248 NDLGV
+248 DDLGV

-346 GEGKELEWLFEDAID
+346 GEGKELEWLFEEAID
-361 CSSKT
+361 CSSKS
-366 MYPDFISLSGEG
+366 MYPDFISCSGAG
-378 YAPTMYKKYKT
+378 YAPSIYKKYKI
-389 PISRMGCIDYA
+389 PISRMGCRA
-400 EKILTGF
+400 NL
-407 KKSGSDARELMVG
+407 S
-420 ELFKCMKEGQCHN
+420 
-433 YVSNRVGR
+433 
-441 IAKNIKDPD
+441 PW
-450 DKAKF
+450 
-455 EKRGYIWYDGELMSQ
+455 YI
-470 WAKDFRTKHGRK
+470 
-482 PSRGDVKDFFGYDLH
+482 
-497 RKSVRESRK
+497 
-506 IDSSLFNLWDS
+506 
-517 YLELKT
+517 
-523 VDILKRNGF
+523 NG
-532 TLQSDIELC
+532 
-541 TNENDFVRNKVF
+541 
-553 ALQFNGKECRKQ
+553 GM
-565 LDIYFPLRKLGFEV
+565 
-579 QDFETHSHRD
+579 H
-589 DEPYEHNRK
+589 
-598 DYVFKKGPSYSAE
+598 
-611 KSKFFS
+611 
-617 RLGIRVVE
+617 
-625 LWEDDIKSKN
+625 
-635 FSEMFNSLGVQ
+635 
-646 LWSCDNEQTDDIPTR
+646 
-661 IENDS
+661 
-666 FDVID
+666 
-671 LIGEGIARYVKDIDG
+671 
-686 NYTLITKIIKNK
+686 
-698 NVTDWIEIELDDNRV
+698 
-713 LSVTSDHPFIT
+713 
-724 ESGQTLACELLVGQA
+724 
-739 LFNEDGEKVFI
+739 
-750 KSIKNVE
+750 
-757 RCANSY
+757 
-763 DVETASGTFV
+763 
-773 FHGIQSHNCRA
+773 
-784 TLAAWYRDG
+784 
-793 GQCPKDDND
+793 PKDDTDKPVYN
-802 VPIYTGRFN
+802 GRFN

-820 MYVAKAKEEGKDFYE
+820 MYVAKAKDESKDFYE
-835 VLDYYLELVRGL
+835 VLDYYLELVRRL

-869 GGFIGGNKDPEEE
+869 GGFIGGNKDPEDE
-882 LGREFLKPMTI
+882 LGIEFLKPMTI
-893 SFGMIALNEASV
+893 SFGVIALNEASV

-931 RIKKEDDTLYA
+931 RIKEEDDTLYA

-1012 YPVGYNKDAIRA
+1012 YPICYNKDAIRT

-1031 KGYYEGVNM
+1031 KGFYEGVNA
-1040 ELNFCN
+1040 ELNYCLD
-1046 ECGHQWVDGDI
+1046 CGHQWVEGDV
-1057 CPKCGTDNIVQI
+1057 CPKCGADNIVQI

-1083 DKSYFHEGKMV
+1083 DKSYFHEGKMA
-1094 EFKDRISM
+1094 EFKDRVSM

>member
-1 MPIQIVKKDKS
+1 MTIKIIKKDKS
-12 LQNFNPKKIVDAIR
+12 IQNFDSQKVINAIR
-26 KSADRACVKLTQK
+26 KSANRACVTLTDD
-39 QEKAVVDY
+39 QEQLVVSY

-58 EIEVAKL
+58 EIEVSSL

-70 NALDEVDPKVA
+70 CALDEVDAKVA

-88 NYKTNFFAMID
+88 NYKTNFFAMLD
-99 KVYQKKLSL
+99 AVYRKKLSL

-146 EAERKA
+146 EEERKA

-166 LDTLN
+166 LDTIN
-171 CCIYNMEGLMK
+171 CCVYDMEGLMK

-228 LGYYAE
+228 LCYYAE
-234 KSYNRYLDEYRHIC
+234 KSYNRYNDEYRHIC

-346 GEGKELEWLFEDAID
+346 GEGKELEWLFEEAID
-361 CSSKT
+361 CSSKS
-366 MYPDFISLSGEG
+366 MYPDFISLVSG
-378 YAPTMYKKYKT
+378 YAGNMYKKYKT
-389 PISRMGCIDYA
+389 PISRMGCRA
-400 EKILTGF
+400 SL
-407 KKSGSDARELMVG
+407 A
-420 ELFKCMKEGQCHN
+420 
-433 YVSNRVGR
+433 
-441 IAKNIKDPD
+441 P
-450 DKAKF
+450 
-455 EKRGYIWYDGELMSQ
+455 WY
-470 WAKDFRTKHGRK
+470 KHG
-482 PSRGDVKDFFGYDLH
+482 
-497 RKSVRESRK
+497 
-506 IDSSLFNLWDS
+506 
-517 YLELKT
+517 
-523 VDILKRNGF
+523 
-532 TLQSDIELC
+532 
-541 TNENDFVRNKVF
+541 
-553 ALQFNGKECRKQ
+553 
-565 LDIYFPLRKLGFEV
+565 
-579 QDFETHSHRD
+579 
-589 DEPYEHNRK
+589 
-598 DYVFKKGPSYSAE
+598 
-611 KSKFFS
+611 
-617 RLGIRVVE
+617 
-625 LWEDDIKSKN
+625 
-635 FSEMFNSLGVQ
+635 
-646 LWSCDNEQTDDIPTR
+646 
-661 IENDS
+661 
-666 FDVID
+666 
-671 LIGEGIARYVKDIDG
+671 
-686 NYTLITKIIKNK
+686 
-698 NVTDWIEIELDDNRV
+698 
-713 LSVTSDHPFIT
+713 
-724 ESGQTLACELLVGQA
+724 GQ
-739 LFNEDGEKVFI
+739 
-750 KSIKNVE
+750 
-757 RCANSY
+757 
-763 DVETASGTFV
+763 
-773 FHGIQSHNCRA
+773 H
-784 TLAAWYRDG
+784 
-793 GQCPKDDND
+793 PKDDSD
-802 VPIYTGRFN
+802 VPVYTGRFN

-820 MYVAKAKEEGKDFYE
+820 MYVAKAKDEGKDFYE
-835 VLDYYLELVRGL
+835 VLDYYLELVRRL

-869 GGFIGGNKDPEEE
+869 GGFIGGNKDQEDE
-882 LGREFLKPMTI
+882 LGIEFLKPMTI
-893 SFGMIALNEASV
+893 SFGVIALNEASV

-931 RIKKEDDTLYA
+931 RIKEEDDTLYA

-1012 YPVGYNKDAIRA
+1012 YPISYNKDAIRA
-1024 LVKRAME
+1024 LVKRAMDN
-1031 KGYYEGVNM
+1031 GFYEGVNL
-1040 ELNFCN
+1040 ELNYCLD
-1046 ECGHQWVDGDI
+1046 CGHQWVEGDV
-1057 CPKCGTDNIVQI
+1057 CPKCGADNIVQI

-1083 DKSYFHEGKMV
+1083 DKSYFNEGKMA

>member
-12 LQNFNPKKIVDAIR
+12 LQNFNPSKIVDAIR

-39 QEKAVVDY
+39 QEAAVVDY

-88 NYKTNFFAMID
+88 NYKTNFFAMLD
-99 KVYQKKLSL
+99 TVYQKKLSL
-108 SFIADRSNANA
+108 AFIADRSNANA

-146 EAERKA
+146 EEERRA

-166 LDTLN
+166 LDTIN
-171 CCIYNMEGLMK
+171 CCVYDMEGLMK

-234 KSYNRYLDEYRHIC
+234 KSYDRYNDEYRHIC

-260 DEYAYN
+260 DEYAYS

-346 GEGKELEWLFEDAID
+346 GEGKELEWLFEEAID
-361 CSSKT
+361 CSSKS
-366 MYPDFISLSGEG
+366 MYPDFISLVSG
-378 YAPTMYKKYKT
+378 YAGNMYKKYKT
-389 PISRMGCIDYA
+389 PISRMGCRA
-400 EKILTGF
+400 
-407 KKSGSDARELMVG
+407 
-420 ELFKCMKEGQCHN
+420 
-433 YVSNRVGR
+433 
-441 IAKNIKDPD
+441 
-450 DKAKF
+450 
-455 EKRGYIWYDGELMSQ
+455 
-470 WAKDFRTKHGRK
+470 
-482 PSRGDVKDFFGYDLH
+482 
-497 RKSVRESRK
+497 
-506 IDSSLFNLWDS
+506 SL
-517 YLELKT
+517 
-523 VDILKRNGF
+523 
-532 TLQSDIELC
+532 
-541 TNENDFVRNKVF
+541 
-553 ALQFNGKECRKQ
+553 A
-565 LDIYFPLRKLGFEV
+565 P
-579 QDFETHSHRD
+579 
-589 DEPYEHNRK
+589 
-598 DYVFKKGPSYSAE
+598 
-611 KSKFFS
+611 
-617 RLGIRVVE
+617 
-625 LWEDDIKSKN
+625 
-635 FSEMFNSLGVQ
+635 
-646 LWSCDNEQTDDIPTR
+646 
-661 IENDS
+661 
-666 FDVID
+666 
-671 LIGEGIARYVKDIDG
+671 
-686 NYTLITKIIKNK
+686 
-698 NVTDWIEIELDDNRV
+698 
-713 LSVTSDHPFIT
+713 
-724 ESGQTLACELLVGQA
+724 
-739 LFNEDGEKVFI
+739 
-750 KSIKNVE
+750 
-757 RCANSY
+757 
-763 DVETASGTFV
+763 
-773 FHGIQSHNCRA
+773 
-784 TLAAWYRDG
+784 WYRDG
-793 GQCPKDDND
+793 GMHPKDDND

-820 MYVAKAKEEGKDFYE
+820 MYVAKAKDEGKDFYE
-835 VLDYYLELVRGL
+835 VLDYYLELVRKL

-869 GGFIGGNKDPEEE
+869 GGFIGGNKDPEDE
-882 LGREFLKPMTI
+882 LGIEFLKPMTI
-893 SFGMIALNEASV
+893 SFGIIALNEASV

-931 RIKKEDDTLYA
+931 RIKEEDDTLYA

-1012 YPVGYNKDAIRA
+1012 YPICYNIEAIKS
-1024 LVKRAME
+1024 LVRRAMQL
-1031 KGYYEGVNM
+1031 GYYEGVNA
-1040 ELNFCN
+1040 ELNYCLD
-1046 ECGHQWVDGDI
+1046 CGHQWVEGDV

-1083 DKSYFHEGKMV
+1083 DKSYFNEGKMA

>member
-12 LQNFNPKKIVDAIR
+12 LQNFNPNKIVDAIR

-39 QEKAVVDY
+39 QEAAVVDY

-146 EAERKA
+146 EEERKA

-166 LDTLN
+166 LDTIN
-171 CCIYNMEGLMK
+171 CCVYDMEGLMK
-182 GGFKMGNLEYGEP
+182 SGFKMGNLEYGEP

-206 DVAMNAASAQYG
+206 DVAMNASSAQYG

-234 KSYNRYLDEYRHIC
+234 KSYSRYNDEYRHIC
-248 NDLGV
+248 DDLGV

-346 GEGKELEWLFEDAID
+346 GEGKELEWLFEEAID

-366 MYPDFISLSGEG
+366 MYPDFISLSGDG

-389 PISRMGCIDYA
+389 PISRMGCV
-400 EKILTGF
+400 EKYETI
-407 KKSGSDARELMVG
+407 SIR
-420 ELFKCMKEGQCHN
+420 MKDCCVE
-433 YVSNRVGR
+433 
-441 IAKNIKDPD
+441 
-450 DKAKF
+450 
-455 EKRGYIWYDGELMSQ
+455 
-470 WAKDFRTKHGRK
+470 T
-482 PSRGDVKDFFGYDLH
+482 
-497 RKSVRESRK
+497 
-506 IDSSLFNLWDS
+506 SSF
-517 YLELKT
+517 
-523 VDILKRNGF
+523 
-532 TLQSDIELC
+532 
-541 TNENDFVRNKVF
+541 
-553 ALQFNGKECRKQ
+553 
-565 LDIYFPLRKLGFEV
+565 
-579 QDFETHSHRD
+579 
-589 DEPYEHNRK
+589 
-598 DYVFKKGPSYSAE
+598 
-611 KSKFFS
+611 
-617 RLGIRVVE
+617 
-625 LWEDDIKSKN
+625 DDIWDLLSHKYIVKN
-635 FSEMFNSLGVQ
+635 
-646 LWSCDNEQTDDIPTR
+646 QTDLGYT
-661 IENDS
+661 S
-666 FDVID
+666 GQYID
-671 LIGEGIARYVKDIDG
+671 LDGVEILDVNNKWVKC
-686 NYTLITKIIKNK
+686 NRIIRNEPS
-698 NVTDWIEIELDDNRV
+698 NDWYIVRFYD
-713 LSVTSDHPFIT
+713 
-724 ESGQTLACELLVGQA
+724 
-739 LFNEDGEKVFI
+739 
-750 KSIKNVE
+750 KSIKLRCTADHVWTVSRKNDTDHKLVVSTLELQEDDVVE
-757 RCANSY
+757 VQPDDNSNNSSFAKIRSIEKLNGYVAESY
-763 DVETASGTFV
+763 DVTTESEHFLCSG
-773 FHGIQSHNCRA
+773 IRSHNCRA
-784 TLAAWYRDG
+784 SLATWYRDG
-793 GQCPKDDND
+793 GMHPKDDDD

-820 MYVAKAKEEGKDFYE
+820 MYVAKAKDECKDFYE
-835 VLDYYLELVRGL
+835 VLDYYLELVRRL

-869 GGFIGGNKDPEEE
+869 GGFIGGNKDPEDE
-882 LGREFLKPMTI
+882 LGIEFLKPMTI
-893 SFGMIALNEASV
+893 SFGIIALNEASV

-931 RIKKEDDTLYA
+931 RIKEEDDTLYA

-962 YGIIKGVSDKPYF
+962 YGVIKGVSDKPYF

-1046 ECGHQWVDGDI
+1046 ECGHQWVEGDV
-1057 CPKCGTDNIVQI
+1057 CPKCGTGNIVQI

-1083 DKSYFHEGKMV
+1083 DKSYFNEGKMA

>member
-12 LQNFNPKKIVDAIR
+12 LQNFNPSKIVDAIR

-39 QEKAVVDY
+39 QEAAVVDY

-70 NALDEVDPKVA
+70 NALDEVNPKVA

-88 NYKTNFFAMID
+88 NYKTNFFSMID

-146 EAERKA
+146 EEERKA

-171 CCIYNMEGLMK
+171 CCVYDMEGLMK

-234 KSYNRYLDEYRHIC
+234 KSYDRYNDEYRHIC

-346 GEGKELEWLFEDAID
+346 GEGKELEWLFEEAID
-361 CSSKT
+361 CSSKS
-366 MYPDFISLSGEG
+366 MYPDFISLVSG
-378 YAPTMYKKYKT
+378 YAGNIYKKYKT
-389 PISRMGCIDYA
+389 PISRMGCRA
-400 EKILTGF
+400 
-407 KKSGSDARELMVG
+407 
-420 ELFKCMKEGQCHN
+420 
-433 YVSNRVGR
+433 
-441 IAKNIKDPD
+441 
-450 DKAKF
+450 
-455 EKRGYIWYDGELMSQ
+455 
-470 WAKDFRTKHGRK
+470 
-482 PSRGDVKDFFGYDLH
+482 
-497 RKSVRESRK
+497 
-506 IDSSLFNLWDS
+506 SL
-517 YLELKT
+517 
-523 VDILKRNGF
+523 
-532 TLQSDIELC
+532 
-541 TNENDFVRNKVF
+541 
-553 ALQFNGKECRKQ
+553 A
-565 LDIYFPLRKLGFEV
+565 P
-579 QDFETHSHRD
+579 
-589 DEPYEHNRK
+589 
-598 DYVFKKGPSYSAE
+598 
-611 KSKFFS
+611 
-617 RLGIRVVE
+617 
-625 LWEDDIKSKN
+625 
-635 FSEMFNSLGVQ
+635 
-646 LWSCDNEQTDDIPTR
+646 
-661 IENDS
+661 
-666 FDVID
+666 
-671 LIGEGIARYVKDIDG
+671 
-686 NYTLITKIIKNK
+686 
-698 NVTDWIEIELDDNRV
+698 
-713 LSVTSDHPFIT
+713 
-724 ESGQTLACELLVGQA
+724 
-739 LFNEDGEKVFI
+739 
-750 KSIKNVE
+750 
-757 RCANSY
+757 
-763 DVETASGTFV
+763 
-773 FHGIQSHNCRA
+773 
-784 TLAAWYRDG
+784 WYRDG
-793 GQCPKDDND
+793 GMHPKDDND

-820 MYVAKAKEEGKDFYE
+820 MYVEKAKDEGKDFYE
-835 VLDYYLELVRGL
+835 VLDYYLELVRRL
-847 SQKTIEFLS
+847 SQKTIEFIS

-869 GGFIGGNKDPEEE
+869 GGFIGGNKDPEDE
-882 LGREFLKPMTI
+882 LGIEFLKPMTI
-893 SFGMIALNEASV
+893 SFGIIALNEASV

-931 RIKKEDDTLYA
+931 RIKEEDDTLYA

-962 YGIIKGVSDKPYF
+962 YGVIKGVSDKPYF
-975 TNSFHCAVYEDITP
+975 TNSFHCAVYEDITQ

-1012 YPVGYNKDAIRA
+1012 YPICYNKDAIRA

-1046 ECGHQWVDGDI
+1046 ECGHQWVDGNI

-1083 DKSYFHEGKMV
+1083 DKSYFNEGKMA

>member
-12 LQNFNPKKIVDAIR
+12 LQNFNPNKIVDAIR

-70 NALDEVDPKVA
+70 NALDEVDTKVA

-88 NYKTNFFAMID
+88 NYKTNFFSMID
-99 KVYQKKLSL
+99 QVYQKKLSL

-146 EAERKA
+146 EEERKA

-171 CCIYNMEGLMK
+171 CCVYDMEGLMK

-234 KSYNRYLDEYRHIC
+234 KSYDRYSDEYRHIC
-248 NDLGV
+248 DDLGV

-346 GEGKELEWLFEDAID
+346 GEGKELEWLFEEAID
-361 CSSKT
+361 CSSKS
-366 MYPDFISLSGEG
+366 MYPDFISLVTG
-378 YAPTMYKKYKT
+378 YAGNMYKKYKT
-389 PISRMGCIDYA
+389 PISRMGCRA
-400 EKILTGF
+400 
-407 KKSGSDARELMVG
+407 
-420 ELFKCMKEGQCHN
+420 
-433 YVSNRVGR
+433 
-441 IAKNIKDPD
+441 
-450 DKAKF
+450 
-455 EKRGYIWYDGELMSQ
+455 
-470 WAKDFRTKHGRK
+470 
-482 PSRGDVKDFFGYDLH
+482 
-497 RKSVRESRK
+497 
-506 IDSSLFNLWDS
+506 SL
-517 YLELKT
+517 
-523 VDILKRNGF
+523 
-532 TLQSDIELC
+532 
-541 TNENDFVRNKVF
+541 
-553 ALQFNGKECRKQ
+553 A
-565 LDIYFPLRKLGFEV
+565 P
-579 QDFETHSHRD
+579 
-589 DEPYEHNRK
+589 
-598 DYVFKKGPSYSAE
+598 
-611 KSKFFS
+611 
-617 RLGIRVVE
+617 
-625 LWEDDIKSKN
+625 
-635 FSEMFNSLGVQ
+635 
-646 LWSCDNEQTDDIPTR
+646 
-661 IENDS
+661 
-666 FDVID
+666 
-671 LIGEGIARYVKDIDG
+671 
-686 NYTLITKIIKNK
+686 
-698 NVTDWIEIELDDNRV
+698 
-713 LSVTSDHPFIT
+713 
-724 ESGQTLACELLVGQA
+724 
-739 LFNEDGEKVFI
+739 
-750 KSIKNVE
+750 
-757 RCANSY
+757 
-763 DVETASGTFV
+763 
-773 FHGIQSHNCRA
+773 
-784 TLAAWYRDG
+784 WYRYG
-793 GQCPKDDND
+793 GRHPKDDSD
-802 VPIYTGRFN
+802 VPVYTGRFN

-820 MYVAKAKEEGKDFYE
+820 MYVAKAKDEGKDFYE
-835 VLDYYLELVRGL
+835 VLDYYLELVRRL

-869 GGFIGGNKDPEEE
+869 GGFIGGNKDPEDE
-882 LGREFLKPMTI
+882 LGVDFLKPMTI
-893 SFGMIALNEASV
+893 SFGVIALNEASV

-931 RIKKEDDTLYA
+931 RIKEEDDTLYA
-942 IYGVPGETAVCTLRD
+942 IYGVPGETAVCALRD

-1012 YPVGYNKDAIRA
+1012 YPVCYNKDAIRT

-1031 KGYYEGVNM
+1031 KGFYEGVNL
-1040 ELNFCN
+1040 ELNYCLD
-1046 ECGHQWVDGDI
+1046 CGHQWVEGDV

-1083 DKSYFHEGKMV
+1083 DKSYFHEGKMA